1 MRAIA
6 ATGGVLAAVGQYT
19 LFVRDL
25 LVAMGRHGVSWR
37 HSVGAAYAIGVRSLP
52 ILLVLSGFVGS
63 SLSLQGYQA
72 FEPLGGQRMV
82 GMLVGLAGVR
92 ELAPILA
99 AAMVAAK
106 AGTEMATQ
114 VAVLRIQEQLDAL
127 EVMGVNPLA
136 WIIAPRLVGIVLVL
150 PALTMLAIVAM
161 LGAAWAVAVSQ
172 LDLSSAA
179 FVQFATDGMRPIDL
193 VFGQIKGMVFGLVI
207 CTVSCWCGSTCR
219 GGPAGVG
226 RATNRAVVIS
236 AVACVVVNYFLSEW
250 MYGGAGWG

>member
-1 MRAIA
+1 MKGAVA
-6 ATGGVLAAVGQYT
+6 PAGVLAHAGQYA
-19 LFVRDL
+19 LFVYDL
-25 LVAMGRHGVSWR
+25 LRAIGRHGVSWR
-37 HSVGAAYAIGVRSLP
+37 HSLAAAYAIGVRSLP

-63 SLSLQGYQA
+63 NLSVQGYQA

-82 GMLVGLAGVR
+82 GMFVGLAGVR

-127 EVMGVNPLA
+127 EVMAVNPLS
-136 WIIAPRLVGIVLVL
+136 WIIAPRLLGIVLVL

-161 LGAAWAVAVSQ
+161 LGAAWAVAVLQ
-172 LDLSSAA
+172 LDLPSAA
-179 FVQFATDGMRPIDL
+179 FVQFASDGMRPIDL
-193 VFGQIKGMVFGLVI
+193 LFGQIKGMVFGLII
-207 CTVSCWCGSTCR
+207 CTVSCWCGFTCA

-226 RATNRAVVIS
+226 RATNRAVVTS
-236 AVACVVVNYFLSEW
+236 AVACVIVNYFLSEW
-250 MYGGAGWG
+250 MYGGAGWA